1 MKIAAI
7 VWGSDIPL
15 LTAAAYHEKILLEIT
30 GIHDVAQPDAQ
41 ERFLSSQKD
50 ADLILLHPSQDA
62 AWDDLIPRLRTDI
75 PIVSFGHNQDFWSL
89 STVPIKSV
97 AAVSAYMTHGG
108 EENYCRMIRYL
119 RHIAAGDDTE
129 PEPPVPMPWEGIYHP
144 DAKEP
149 FADLEAYHAFRP
161 RRHPLSVGIVFS
173 RTYWANGDR
182 EVVDALI
189 RRVES
194 FADVIPIFCL
204 AAGDA
209 DLGARPGPEVA
220 REWFSGEVS
229 FIINLQ
235 PVFRASNGE
244 APREIFTDLDVP
256 VTHPVLLYHK
266 TYQEWL
272 DSPLGASSTEIGWS
286 VALPEMQGM
295 IEMLAV
301 GTEIDSGEETGMHEP
316 IPDRIERICKRVEA
330 WIRLREKSPEERK
343 VAFILHNKP
352 CSSVEATVGAGAHLD
367 TLESVAKILNAMKEE
382 GYSVDPPQS
391 GKELIDLI
399 MEKRAISDFRW
410 TSVGSIVRCGGAL
423 ALVDESEYREWFS
436 ELDPTVQ
443 VKMKESWGRPPGEE
457 MDGVP
462 AAMVHDG
469 NIVVTGVSYGNA
481 VVCVQPK
488 RGCAG
493 ARCDGEACKILHDPE
508 IPPTHQY
515 LATYRWLERVFGA
528 DVIIHVGTHGNLE
541 FLPGKS
547 AAPSSRC
554 FPDIAIGTIP
564 HLYIY
569 NADNPP
575 EGSIAKRRACATLVD
590 HMQTVMQAS
599 GLYGA
604 LKDLEGLL
612 DEYAR
617 AKESDPA
624 RAHALEHLIIDSVRD
639 GGIAEEAGF
648 NELQEGKLDFQAFIG
663 RIHRH
668 LGVIAS
674 SRIPDGMHIFGER
687 PEGEARVQFIHAAA
701 RFDEGLT
708 SALFGE
714 GERTDDPGSVRRR
727 EVAELTFVRSVL
739 AGATMEEAMM
749 DACFRPP
756 LPGTEEMAAEMVDL
770 IAMLN
775 EGINASDEIGSLING
790 FSGGFIPPG
799 PSGLITRGKPD
810 ILPTGRNFYSLDPE
824 TVPTKAAWMVGRKL
838 ADALLKKYLEEHN
851 TYPASV
857 AMYWMASDLMWADGE
872 QFGQILH
879 LIGVEPVWRGSN
891 VVSFKVVPVS
901 DLGRPRVDVTIRVS
915 GILRDCFFSAIEL
928 LDRAFAVISSLD
940 ETDEE
945 NPIKRHTKES
955 GTARRI
961 FSSRPGSYG
970 MGVNLAVF
978 ASAWKEEKD
987 LAEIFIE
994 WNGFSYGDGDAGTE
1008 NHAGFSDLLSHVDA
1022 TFNKTAS
1029 DEYDLTGCC
1038 CYFGTHGGMTAA
1050 ARHLSGKRVEAYYGD
1065 TRTPS
1070 KVEVRTLA
1078 AELRRVVT
1086 TKLLNPAWIEGMKR
1100 HGYKGAG
1107 DIAKRVGTVYGWEAS
1122 TGEVDDRI
1130 FDEIAKTF
1138 VLDPENRAFFKEANP
1153 FALEEIGRRLLE
1165 AECRGLWN
1173 PDPEV
1178 SEGLRDA
1185 YLETEGWLEDRLDG
1199 ADGQVQGGAI
1209 TIMTLEEIRA
1219 SRNMKREQQE

>member
-1 MKIAAI
+1 MKIVAI
-7 VWGSDIPL
+7 VWGSDTPL
-15 LTAAAYHEKILLEIT
+15 LTTAAYREKVLLEIT
-30 GIHDVAQPDAQ
+30 GIHDIAQPDAQ
-41 ERFLSSQKD
+41 ERFLSNQQD

-62 AWDDLIPRLRTDI
+62 AWDNLIPRLRTDI
-75 PIVSFGHNQDFWSL
+75 PIVSFGHNQAFWSL
-89 STVPIKSV
+89 STVPVKSV

-119 RHIAAGDDTE
+119 KHLAAGDDTE

-149 FADLEAYHAFRP
+149 FADLDAYHAFRP

-189 RRVES
+189 RRVEL

-204 AAGDA
+204 SGGDA

-235 PVFRASNGE
+235 PVFRASNAEGS
-244 APREIFTDLDVP
+244 RDIFSELDVP
-256 VTHPVLLYHK
+256 VIHPVILYHK
-266 TYQEWL
+266 THQEWL
-272 DSPLGASSTEIGWS
+272 DSPLGLSATEIGWS

-382 GYSVDPPQS
+382 GYSVNPPQS

-443 VKMKESWGRPPGEE
+443 VKMEESWGRPPGEE

-469 NIVVTGVSYGNA
+469 KIVVTGVSYGNA

-624 RAHALEHLIIDSVRD
+624 RAHTLEHMITAAVRE
-639 GGIAEEAGF
+639 GGIAEETRLPETG
-648 NELQEGKLDFQAFIG
+648 EDFSAFIG
-663 RIHRH
+663 RVHRH

-687 PEGEARVQFIHAAA
+687 PEGEARAHFIHAAA
-701 RFDEGLT
+701 RFNNAL
-708 SALFGE
+708 SKALFADSCSPE
-714 GERTDDPGSVRRR
+714 NVELLRERES
-727 EVAELTFVRSVL
+727 AELAFVRAILSGSNAL
-739 AGATMEEAMM
+739 
-749 DACFRPP
+749 DAVHTAVGRPP
-756 LPGTEEMAAEMVDL
+756 LPGTEDDLFAVAAL
-770 IAMLN
+770 ILTLN
-775 EGINASDEIGSLING
+775 TGINETSEIRSLLHGI
-790 FSGGFIPPG
+790 SGGFIPPG
-799 PSGLITRGKPD
+799 PSGLITRGKTD
-810 ILPTGRNFYSLDPE
+810 ILPTGRNFYSLDPS

-838 ADALLKKYLEEHN
+838 ADALLKTYLEEHGD
-851 TYPASV
+851 YPKTV
-857 AMYWMASDLMWADGE
+857 AMDWMSSDLMWTDGE
-872 QFGQILH
+872 QFAQILT
-879 LIGVEPVWRGSN
+879 LLGVEPVWEG
-891 VVSFKVVPVS
+891 VKVTGFSVIPIE
-901 DLGRPRVDVTIRVS
+901 DLGRPRVDVTVRAS
-915 GILRDCFFSAIEL
+915 GIIRDCFFSAIEL
-928 LDRAFAVISSLD
+928 LDRALAAVSELD
-940 ETDEE
+940 EPDDK
-945 NPIKRHTKES
+945 NPIGMHTRES
-955 GTARRI
+955 GTTKRI
-961 FSSRPGSYG
+961 FGSRPGTYG
-970 MGVNLAVF
+970 SGVNLAVF

-987 LAEIFIE
+987 LAEIFLD
-994 WNGFSYGDGDAGTE
+994 WNSYSYGDGDIGTE
-1008 NHAGFSDLLSHVDA
+1008 NRSGFSSLLSHVDA
-1022 TFNKTAS
+1022 TFNKTAT

-1070 KVEVRTLA
+1070 QVEVRTLA

>member
-15 LTAAAYHEKILLEIT
+15 LTAAAYREKILLEII
-30 GIHDVAQPDAQ
+30 GIHDIAQPEAQ
-41 ERFLSSQKD
+41 EQFLSAQQN
-50 ADLILLHPSQDA
+50 ADLILLHPSHDA

-75 PIVSFGHNQDFWSL
+75 PIVSFGNNQDFWSL

-108 EENYCRMIRYL
+108 EENYCRMLRYL

-149 FADLEAYHAFRP
+149 FADPDAYHAFRP
-161 RRHPLSVGIVFS
+161 RRHPLLVGIVFS
-173 RTYWANGDR
+173 RTYWANGDL

-189 RRVES
+189 RRVEL
-194 FADVIPIFCL
+194 FADTIPIFCL
-204 AAGDA
+204 SGGDA

-220 REWFSGEVS
+220 REWFSGKVS

-235 PVFRASNGE
+235 PVFQASNAEGS
-244 APREIFTDLDVP
+244 RDIFSELDVP
-256 VTHPVLLYHK
+256 VIHPVILYHK
-266 TYQEWL
+266 THQEWL
-272 DSPLGASSTEIGWS
+272 DSPLGLSATEIGWS
-286 VALPEMQGM
+286 IALPEMQGM

-316 IPDRIERICKRVEA
+316 IPDRIERICKRIEA
-330 WIRLREKSPEERK
+330 WIRLREKLPEERK
-343 VAFILHNKP
+343 IAFILHNKP

-367 TLESVAKILNAMKEE
+367 TLESVARILNTMKAE
-382 GYSVDPPQS
+382 GYSVNPPQN

-443 VKMKESWGRPPGEE
+443 VKMEESWGRPPGEE

-469 NIVVTGVSYGNA
+469 KIVVTGVSYGNA

-493 ARCDGEACKILHDPE
+493 ARCDGEACKILHDPG

-575 EGSIAKRRACATLVD
+575 EGTIAKRRACATLVD

-604 LKDLEGLL
+604 LKDIEKFL

-617 AKESDPA
+617 ARESDPA
-624 RAHALEHLIIDSVRD
+624 RAHALEHMIIDAVRD
-639 GGIAEEAGF
+639 GGIAEETGLP
-648 NELQEGKLDFQAFIG
+648 EMGEDFSAFIE
-663 RIHRH
+663 RVHRH
-668 LGVIAS
+668 LGMIAS

-701 RFDEGLT
+701 RFDNALSKAIFADGTPPENVGL
-708 SALFGE
+708 LR
-714 GERTDDPGSVRRR
+714 ER
-727 EVAELTFVRSVL
+727 EAAELAFVRAILSGS
-739 AGATMEEAMM
+739 GAL
-749 DACFRPP
+749 DAVYAAVGHPP
-756 LPGTEEMAAEMVDL
+756 LPGTEDDLFAVADL
-770 IAMLN
+770 IRTLN
-775 EGINASDEIGSLING
+775 TGIEETNEIGSLLHGI
-790 FSGGFIPPG
+790 SGGFIPSG
-799 PSGLITRGKPD
+799 PSGLITRGKTD
-810 ILPTGRNFYSLDPE
+810 ILPTGRNFYSLDPS

-838 ADALLKKYLEEHN
+838 ADALLNAYLEEHGD
-851 TYPASV
+851 YPKTV
-857 AMYWMASDLMWADGE
+857 AMDWMSSDLMWTDGE
-872 QFGQILH
+872 QFAQILT
-879 LIGVEPVWRGSN
+879 LLGVEPVWKGG
-891 VVSFKVVPVS
+891 KVTGFSVIPIE
-901 DLGRPRVDVTIRVS
+901 DLGRPRVDVTVRAS
-915 GILRDCFFSAIEL
+915 GIIRDCFFSAIEL
-928 LDRAFAVISSLD
+928 LDRAIAAVSELD
-940 ETDEE
+940 EPDDK
-945 NPIKRHTKES
+945 NPIGMHTQKS
-955 GTARRI
+955 GTSRRI
-961 FSSRPGSYG
+961 FSTRPGTYG
-970 MGVNLAVF
+970 SGVNLAVF